1 MVTADDLDRLFLAGV
16 ENSTCEIE
24 FARALLDATIFAH
37 GPLEERDP
45 GKLHFVMFRSPDD
58 KEWAIPVFTERVKV
72 ERATS
77 PTVRILEMTGRELLE
92 LTRGAAI
99 MLNPNDWKC
108 TFFPEEI
115 AQLLD
120 HGTLPPIQRF
130 QIEHE
135 GDVDVYRLSI
145 VPPAVRKA
153 VKKALSTIPSVDVA
167 YIVGTRWKSGQ
178 PDGLM
183 VAVGG
188 HGPSGEHAV
197 RAISSALQLS
207 PQPIDRGVDVTY
219 FMTKTSEPAWVK
231 NLKVPAV
238 YRRNLTDTRNSGRHY
253 H

>member
-1 MVTADDLDRLFLAGV
+1 MVSADDLQRLFLAGV
-16 ENSTCEIE
+16 ENPARDID
-24 FARALLDATIFAH
+24 FARALLDATVFAH
-37 GPLEERDP
+37 GPLEEQDP

-58 KEWAIPVFTERVKV
+58 KEWVIPVFTDRAKV

-77 PTVRILEMTGRELLE
+77 PAVRILEMTGRELLE

-108 TFFPEEI
+108 TLFPEEI

-120 HGTLPPIQRF
+120 RGTLPPIQRF
-130 QIEHE
+130 QVEHE
-135 GDVDVYRLSI
+135 GDINVYRLSV

-153 VKKALSTIPSVDVA
+153 VKKALSTIPGVAVA

-188 HGPSGEHAV
+188 HDPSGERAA
-197 RAISSALQLS
+197 RAISSAMQLS
-207 PQPIDRGVDVTY
+207 PARIDRGVDVTY
-219 FMTKTSEPAWVK
+219 FNPRESEPPWIK
-231 NLKVPAV
+231 GLRLRPV
-238 YRRNLTDTRNSGRHY
+238 YRRDPSNARSQSRRYN
-253 H
+253 